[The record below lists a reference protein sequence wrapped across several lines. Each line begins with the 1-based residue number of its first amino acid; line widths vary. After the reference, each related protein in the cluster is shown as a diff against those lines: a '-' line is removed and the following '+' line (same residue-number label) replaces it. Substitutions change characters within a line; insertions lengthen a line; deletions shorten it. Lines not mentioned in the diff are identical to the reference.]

1 MAPRLKKGLGSHSFL
16 WYNLTVM
23 KNLTTDRYYSP
34 KQTRIPVLIAEK
46 LDICDPV
53 LVFDGIIE
61 DIFKAVIAYIRE
73 KEGVDM
79 QHLYIDGS
87 KYEANANKYTF
98 VWKKG
103 TEKSRYRLYEKIT
116 KQLNEI
122 NDELTGLGVQIE
134 TNTEY
139 TPEYLEEITVRYM
152 QLVRVDPSSFVHG
165 KGRHKTSEQRH
176 CERLSYYT
184 AKLREY
190 VAKINTCGPDRNSYS
205 KTDPD
210 ATFMRMKKDYMGND
224 QLLPAYN
231 VQIGVADEY
240 IVVVK
245 AMQYRS
251 DRGSVP
257 IPAVFIFESC
267 RIPQKRGTVKSGSG
281 FHSFSSQPLVSVS
294 IDLRGDYLYAT
305 TSTSARAPLGR
316 SLTAKQER
324 AGLCVKYSA

>member
-1 MAPRLKKGLGSHSFL
+1 MWS
-16 WYNLTVM
+16 NLTVM

-116 KQLNEI
+116 KQLNEV

-165 KGRHKTSEQRH
+165 KGRHKTPEQRH
-176 CERLSYYT
+176 CERLRYYT

-190 VAKINTCGPDRNSYS
+190 VEKKRLNHFFCGMS
-205 KTDPD
+205 KLD
-210 ATFMRMKKDYMGND
+210 N
-224 QLLPAYN
+224 
-231 VQIGVADEY
+231 
-240 IVVVK
+240 
-245 AMQYRS
+245 
-251 DRGSVP
+251 
-257 IPAVFIFESC
+257 
-267 RIPQKRGTVKSGSG
+267 
-281 FHSFSSQPLVSVS
+281 
-294 IDLRGDYLYAT
+294 
-305 TSTSARAPLGR
+305 
-316 SLTAKQER
+316 
-324 AGLCVKYSA
+324 